1 MKNPNLDGK
10 LDPLKPAL
18 SHIGLYLSLAAYTA
32 IGAKVSHFL
41 FLSIWRNVAT
51 RKSHNLSIALDE
63 TNSKYVVHTGSSLAD
78 FNHGLVVRPQGCQG
92 CQKIHKKF
100 NNIQPILNKLQKTSR
115 SHDWFLVE
123 LHSFFN
129 FG

>member
-32 IGAKVSHFL
+32 IGAKVSPFL

-51 RKSHNLSIALDE
+51 RKSRNLPIAFSFYAK
-63 TNSKYVVHTGSSLAD
+63 SKQIG
-78 FNHGLVVRPQGCQG
+78 
-92 CQKIHKKF
+92 K
-100 NNIQPILNKLQKTSR
+100 
-115 SHDWFLVE
+115 WFGMRYLFSAIWR
-123 LHSFFN
+123 L
-129 FG
+129 